1 MNFGRLSWTIPV
13 AAMLE
18 ILSSVY
24 SGAKIPDDQHVKLF
38 FVYLVL
44 LTCVHFYVNSYHN
57 EKQ

>member
-1 MNFGRLSWTIPV
+1 MNLSRLRWAIPS
-13 AAMLE
+13 ALMLE